1 MGKTV
6 AILHHSLP
14 NCPEGRMFKEDI
26 SGNYYHYMTD
36 EEVLRGT
43 AIINGKEFPLKEYK
57 FTKQEVKDN
66 PDFFEIDDASWYR
79 NGE

>member
-6 AILHHSLP
+6 AILTKSLP
-14 NCPEGRMFKEDI
+14 NCPEGRMFKEDV

-36 EEVLRGT
+36 EEVLNGFT
-43 AIINGKEFPLKEYK
+43 IIYGRKVQLKEYK
-57 FTKQEVKDN
+57 FTKEEVKNN

-79 NGE
+79 NG